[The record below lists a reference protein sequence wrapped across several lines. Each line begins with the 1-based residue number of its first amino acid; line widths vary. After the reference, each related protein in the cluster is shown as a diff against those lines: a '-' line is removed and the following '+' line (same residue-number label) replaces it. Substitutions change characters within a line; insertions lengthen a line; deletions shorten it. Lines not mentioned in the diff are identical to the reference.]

1 MYVPKLREAI
11 HAILATSSF
20 QRTSFF
26 YGLGSHEVVNLKEE
40 LHKIGISKW
49 YIFMNDADC
58 RGALVNMSVCFHFH
72 YILRRL

>member
-1 MYVPKLREAI
+1 MYAPKLREVI

-20 QRTSFF
+20 PRTLEFNNVIESIFSRRNYIRLEF
-26 YGLGSHEVVNLKEE
+26 Q
-40 LHKIGISKW
+40 IG